1 MFIYYFLVVVFMYD
15 YKKLKVW
22 RRAFDLIGVIDGIT
36 ARFPRREDF
45 ELGKQIR
52 NATESISFNIAEG
65 NSRDEK
71 GYIYFLKIALGSVNE
86 VEVQV
91 LTCDRLGYLKDSEK
105 DGLLK
110 ESHEIGKM
118 INGVIGFLRK
128 KMDKKS
134 NNMV

>member
-1 MFIYYFLVVVFMYD
+1 MYD

-22 RRAFDLIGVIDGIT
+22 RRAFDLIGVIDDIT

-71 GYIYFLKIALGSVNE
+71 GYIYFLKIALGSANE

-91 LTCDRLGYLKDSEK
+91 RACDEFGYLKDGEMER
-105 DGLLK
+105 LLK
-110 ESHEIGKM
+110 ELNEIGRM
-118 INGVIGFLRK
+118 INGVIKFLK
-128 KMDKKS
+128 KKIKEKEEIEKKK
-134 NNMV
+134 

>member
-1 MFIYYFLVVVFMYD
+1 MYD

-91 LTCDRLGYLKDSEK
+91 RTCDKFGYLKDGEMGS
-105 DGLLK
+105 LLK
-110 ESHEIGKM
+110 ELDEIGRM
-118 INGVIGFLRK
+118 INGVIKFLRK
-128 KMDKKS
+128 KIKRKEEEEKKKVKGKEC
-134 NNMV
+134 M